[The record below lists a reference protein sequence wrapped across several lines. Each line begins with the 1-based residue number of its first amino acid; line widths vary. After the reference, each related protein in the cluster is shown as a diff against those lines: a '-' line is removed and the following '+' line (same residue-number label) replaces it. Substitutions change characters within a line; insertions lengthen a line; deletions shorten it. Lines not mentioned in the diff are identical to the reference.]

1 MNTKSLERGFT
12 LIEVL
17 VALVLVSLL
26 SLLAWRA
33 LDGMGRAGEFTLS
46 NEQSLQRVQTGL
58 AQWTADLDAVTDAGL
73 IQPLDFDGQRL
84 RLTRQSSEPNAGIV
98 VVAWLLRTTEQG
110 RVLQRWASPPVTT
123 RVALQAAWDQAERW
137 SRTPQPEDVVHAVTL
152 MPVSSWQLF
161 YYRGDAWSNPQSSAG
176 GSATDTSTKLPE
188 GVQLILDLP
197 AGVGDGSI
205 AGKLTRYWIA
215 PRQGATR

>member
-58 AQWTADLDAVTDAGL
+58 AQWTADLDAVTDTGL

-110 RVLQRWASPPVTT
+110 RVLQRWASPPATT
-123 RVALQAAWDQAERW
+123 RAALQAAWDGAERW
-137 SRTPQPEDVVHAVTL
+137 SRTPLPEDATRAVPL
-152 MPVSSWQLF
+152 MPASNWQLF
-161 YYRGDAWSNPQSSAG
+161 YYRGDAWSNPQSSVG
-176 GSATDTSTKLPE
+176 GSAADTSTKLPD

-197 AGVGDGSI
+197 VGAGDGSI

>member
-1 MNTKSLERGFT
+1 MCPSHLSRTHGFT

-33 LDGMGRAGEFTLS
+33 LDGMGRAGEFTHS

-58 AQWTADLDAVTDAGL
+58 AQWTADLDAIADTGL
-73 IQPLDFDGQRL
+73 VQPLDFDGQRL

-98 VVAWLLRTTEQG
+98 VVVWLLRNTEQG
-110 RVLQRWASPPVTT
+110 RMLQRWTSPPATT
-123 RVALQAAWDQAERW
+123 RAALQAAWDGAERW
-137 SRTPQPEDVVHAVTL
+137 ARTPLSEDAARAVTL

-176 GSATDTSTKLPE
+176 GSGADVSTKLPDS
-188 GVQLILDLP
+188 VQLILDVP
-197 AGVGDGSI
+197 

-215 PRQGATR
+215 PWQGATR

>member
-1 MNTKSLERGFT
+1 MNIKNLERGFT

-33 LDGMGRAGEFTLS
+33 LDGMGRAGELTLAS
-46 NEQSLQRVQTGL
+46 EQNLQRVQTGL
-58 AQWTADLDAVTDAGL
+58 AQWTTDLDAITDTGF

-84 RLTRQSSEPNAGIV
+84 RLTRHSSQPHAGV
-98 VVAWLLRTTEQG
+98 VVVVWLLRSTEQG
-110 RVLQRWASPPVTT
+110 RVWQRWASPPTTT
-123 RVALQAAWDQAERW
+123 RVGLQASRDAAERW
-137 SRTPQPEDVVHAVTL
+137 SRTPLPEDAVRVVTL
-152 MPVSSWQLF
+152 MPVGSWQLF
-161 YYRGDAWSNPQSSAG
+161 YYRDDAWSNPQSSVG
-176 GSATDTSTKLPE
+176 GSAVDAPAKLPD

-197 AGVGDGSI
+197 AGASDGLV